1 MISET
6 SVSEESLWIFVSRT
20 ASEHV
25 RLVFWKHSMVAL
37 HTRKTMRQHGDMPR
51 KRNGGIN
58 YIIYSRSFWYQH
70 TEPSRLRRFH
80 KSPRRG
86 TMAPFSRKHIH
97 EMSSILRSK
106 PRHVKKMPSLQVL
119 HRFYHHS
126 LQYLLSFAC
135 IPKPSGTSFRRFFLN
150 LFLLEF
156 VLVLKCMCFFLKF

>member
-25 RLVFWKHSMVAL
+25 RLVFWKRSMVAL

-70 TEPSRLRRFH
+70 TEPFRLRRFH
-80 KSPRRG
+80 KSPSG
-86 TMAPFSRKHIH
+86 TMAPFSRKLIH
-97 EMSSILRSK
+97 EMSSFCAANRGTSK
-106 PRHVKKMPSLQVL
+106 NAFPAGFTYRWT
-119 HRFYHHS
+119 HHS
-126 LQYLLSFAC
+126 LQSSIICLHPETFQDIISPC
-135 IPKPSGTSFRRFFLN
+135 FFLN
-150 LFLLEF
+150 LF
-156 VLVLKCMCFFLKF
+156 FFWKSFWFWSACGFYQVR